1 MSQPVRQ
8 ETVISAGGTEVVVPY
23 SPAKIALYTVGG
35 AVGIGVLAFVA
46 TALLKVAVTGITA
59 VALLV
64 MILAVVTLLP
74 ALMMALNVG
83 RVRAKEGVARAMP
96 LETLILQ
103 RKQFET
109 LMQNKSRQLAEAN
122 AHLQD
127 FKRLIDTNRKDM
139 DPADVEAWEA
149 DLNASRE
156 AFARAQTH
164 LEDLRVDL
172 AEYDRQINKAR
183 IDMQLAQAKGNVA
196 GALRQADLSAEDRHV
211 TESALSE
218 IARRVGRNAA
228 LLDEALNSG
237 DQQSRR
243 RNARG
248 GRA

>member
-35 AVGIGVLAFVA
+35 SVGIGLLTFVA
-46 TALLKVAVTGITA
+46 AAVLKIAIQGVTA

-64 MILAVVTLLP
+64 MVLAVVTLLP
-74 ALMMALNVG
+74 ALMMALNAG

-139 DPADVEAWEA
+139 DPADLEAWEA

-183 IDMQLAQAKGNVA
+183 IDMQLTQAKGNVA

-218 IARRVGRNAA
+218 IARRVGRSAA

>member
-35 AVGIGVLAFVA
+35 SVGIGLLAFVA
-46 TALLKVAVTGITA
+46 AAVLKIAIQGVTA

-64 MILAVVTLLP
+64 MVLAVVTLLP
-74 ALMMALNVG
+74 ALMMALNAG

-218 IARRVGRNAA
+218 IARRVGRSAA